1 MIIRDLNTYKELD
14 PLPIAEEHGWRL
26 PKTYDPINQVTTSLT
41 TLNRYEYHSIEEVK
55 EAAAV
60 LDPSFREGFVV
71 CDQHF
76 NRVKIKCPQYVA
88 VSLLSRKG
96 KGQLNTRRMLEVT
109 QLLFITPI
117 SWQHLNI
124 NANRL

>member
-1 MIIRDLNTYKELD
+1 METAQNVSDL
-14 PLPIAEEHGWRL
+14 
-26 PKTYDPINQVTTSLT
+26 INQFAHSLT
-41 TLNRYEYHSIEEVK
+41 THNRYEYHSIEEVK

-88 VSLLSRKG
+88 ISLLSRKD
-96 KGQLNTRRMLEVT
+96 KGQLNTRRMLEVK
-109 QLLFITPI
+109 QPLFHHLIVLAT
-117 SWQHLNI
+117 SHLNYVY
-124 NANRL
+124 RL